1 MSSPTPDSDRP
12 EPVPPGS
19 PAPGPGTPPS
29 AEGPPV
35 VSPRRILMV
44 SLPLVAIVGFLGGMA
59 YNRVSHVPKPD
70 LIPWLISDAK
80 MKLSTRL
87 DPKFVD
93 ADKDLVADPPT
104 DASALVDP
112 DPLVFSY
119 IAAEDPLRSEETWKP
134 VMDHLAKATG
144 KKVVYFP
151 EARDARDQIKALQ
164 EGRLHVTG
172 FNTGSVPAAVNT
184 AGFVPVCVM
193 ASPDGSF
200 AYHMELI
207 VPADSPIKSLG
218 DLEGRELTF
227 TDVGSNSGF
236 KAPLVLLH
244 KESHL
249 EPGYDYDVRTSGG
262 HDASIAGIAEKR
274 YQAATVASDVLAR
287 AVGRGL
293 IKKDQYRTVYK
304 SQDFPPACLGYV
316 YNLDPALAA
325 KVREALLSFP
335 FEGTAMEKAFKPANR
350 LKFVPIRY
358 KDQWSYVREIDEAIG
373 QMKGP
378 H

>member
-1 MSSPTPDSDRP
+1 M
-12 EPVPPGS
+12 
-19 PAPGPGTPPS
+19 A
-29 AEGPPV
+29 
-35 VSPRRILMV
+35 

-59 YNRVSHVPKPD
+59 YNRAAQVPKPD

-93 ADKDLVADPPT
+93 ADADLVADPPS
-104 DASALVDP
+104 DPSAVVDP
-112 DPLVFSY
+112 DTLSFSY
-119 IAAEDPLRSEETWKP
+119 IATEDPLQAEETWKP
-134 VMDHLAKATG
+134 VMDHLARATG
-144 KKVVYFP
+144 KKVAYFP

-164 EGRLHVTG
+164 DGKLHVTG

-184 AGFVPVCVM
+184 AGFVPSCVM

-207 VPADSPIKSLG
+207 VPADSPIRSPA
-218 DLEGRELTF
+218 DLAGRELTF

-236 KAPLVLLH
+236 KAPLVLFR
-244 KESHL
+244 KEFHI
-249 EPGYDYDVRTSGG
+249 EPGRDYDVRTSGG
-262 HDASIAGIAEKR
+262 HNASIAGIAEKR
-274 YQAATVASDVLAR
+274 FQAATVASDVLDR
-287 AVGRGL
+287 AVGRGV

-304 SQDFPPACLGYV
+304 SPDFPPACLGYV
-316 YNLDPALAA
+316 SNLDPALAA
-325 KVREALLSFP
+325 KVRETLLSFP

-350 LKFVPIRY
+350 TKFVPIRY
-358 KDQWSYVREIDEAIG
+358 KDQWNFVREIDEAIG

-378 H
+378 Q